1 MLPPSSGWSFGILTH
16 TTWRHNPVETSICI
30 FTAVKTSKLAYANR
44 WHDRSLTLSSLNT
57 QQIQVE
63 SFKFFQV
70 SYIFRNVKVVKC
82 ILLIYT
88 IHDIP
93 GAFDLHML
101 STDSCEWMGG
111 GGGEWEF
118 IVLSLSNTLTP
129 AWVSCNRILCR
140 KLQSLKNSWTV
151 WTSVRTRSVH
161 TFEKYYRASCDDFLR
176 FPALFKNVQHITA
189 TYLSAVRRMLKKVS
203 TAKFSSLISCK

>member
-1 MLPPSSGWSFGILTH
+1 
-16 TTWRHNPVETSICI
+16 
-30 FTAVKTSKLAYANR
+30 VKTSKLAYANR

-101 STDSCEWMGG
+101 STDSCEWVWGGWGG
-111 GGGEWEF
+111 GGR
-118 IVLSLSNTLTP
+118 VRVYSS
-129 AWVSCNRILCR
+129 VS
-140 KLQSLKNSWTV
+140 
-151 WTSVRTRSVH
+151 
-161 TFEKYYRASCDDFLR
+161 
-176 FPALFKNVQHITA
+176 VQHTH
-189 TYLSAVRRMLKKVS
+189 TSMGLM
-203 TAKFSSLISCK
+203 